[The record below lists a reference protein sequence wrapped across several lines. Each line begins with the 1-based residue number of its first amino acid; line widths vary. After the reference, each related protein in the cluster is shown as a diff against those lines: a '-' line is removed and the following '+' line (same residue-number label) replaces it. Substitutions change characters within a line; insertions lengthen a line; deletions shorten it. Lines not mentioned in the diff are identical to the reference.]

1 MIRRPPRSTRTDTLF
16 PYRRSSDL
24 FGSALFGMVSG
35 SAVANVAG
43 VGSITIPLMARAG
56 FRPALAASVEA
67 VGSTGGQLMPP
78 VMGAAAFLMAEYL
91 QISYGEVML
100 AAITPALLYYA
111 ALFIQGNGS
120 GAGREKGWR

>member
-1 MIRRPPRSTRTDTLF
+1 
-16 PYRRSSDL
+16 
-24 FGSALFGMVSG
+24 
-35 SAVANVAG
+35 
-43 VGSITIPLMARAG
+43 MARAG

-111 ALFIQGNGS
+111 ALFIQVDLEARRLDIAALPADQIPS
-120 GAGREKGWR
+120 LRATLQKGRSEERRVGQECVRTCRSRWSP

>member
-1 MIRRPPRSTRTDTLF
+1 
-16 PYRRSSDL
+16 
-24 FGSALFGMVSG
+24 
-35 SAVANVAG
+35 
-43 VGSITIPLMARAG
+43 MARAG

-111 ALFIQGNGS
+111 ALFIQVDLEARRLDIARSEERRVGKECVS
-120 GAGREKGWR
+120 TCRSRWSPYH